1 MKGSFIFT
9 ISLRSGS
16 NSTFLSVALMDLG
29 FSSHAFH
36 SGNRVVFMDAEL
48 SSNGKTLKIMPPPNN
63 RVYPP
68 GPGAR
73 SVSGSRWF
81 SKLLAH
87 ESLQAL
93 YT

>member
-1 MKGSFIFT
+1 MK
-9 ISLRSGS
+9 
-16 NSTFLSVALMDLG
+16 VALMDLG

-68 GPGAR
+68 GPGFIYLTIDDVTDR
-73 SVSGSRWF
+73 KSVV
-81 SKLLAH
+81 
-87 ESLQAL
+87 
-93 YT
+93 